1 MHEQVLTTG
10 THLYRIDGFVRFVS
24 RGMAERVQSV
34 VVGAGVVGLAVSR
47 ALARRGREVLL
58 VEALP
63 QIGSATSSRNSGVVH
78 AGIYYPQGSL
88 KATTCV
94 QGRKALYRFCEEEGV
109 AHARCGKLILATSQ
123 AQISSL
129 QGIATKAKANGVVG
143 SDELLL
149 LTAEEAREK
158 EPLVSCCGALFSPS
172 TGIVD
177 VHEFMLALLG
187 SAEAH
192 GASLALSTP
201 VVGGST
207 EGGLRLLTP
216 GLELQCDQIVN
227 CAGHGAPGLARQL
240 GVSAPVQHWAKGNY
254 FSLQGASPFTHLIY
268 PLPSEAGLGIH
279 ATLDLAGRCRF
290 GPDVEWLL
298 PQPGGELDYQV
309 STPSGK
315 AIWKTSPPRSR
326 HRWIPHVQR
335 SSTPRCV
342 STGQPYQ
349 TGH

>member
-1 MHEQVLTTG
+1 M
-10 THLYRIDGFVRFVS
+10 
-24 RGMAERVQSV
+24 
-34 VVGAGVVGLAVSR
+34 
-47 ALARRGREVLL
+47 LL
-58 VEALP
+58 VDALP

-129 QGIATKAKANGVVG
+129 RGIATKAKANGVVG

-216 GLELQCDQIVN
+216 GLELQCEQIVN

-268 PLPSEAGLGIH
+268 PLPSAAGLGIH

-309 STPSGK
+309 STPPGK
-315 AIWKTSPPRSR
+315 SIGKTSPPRSR
-326 HRWIPHVQR
+326 HRWIPLVQR
-335 SSTPRCV
+335 SSIPRCV

-349 TGH
+349 TAH